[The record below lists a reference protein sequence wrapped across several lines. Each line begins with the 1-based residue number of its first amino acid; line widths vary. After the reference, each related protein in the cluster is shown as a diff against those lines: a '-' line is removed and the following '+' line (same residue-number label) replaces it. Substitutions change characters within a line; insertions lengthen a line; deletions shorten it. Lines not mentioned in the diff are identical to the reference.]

1 MIYSVLNAFF
11 LLSYLASTLVQYN
24 DPDPW
29 GWIAIYLA
37 AAGMCVAWFSRRL
50 PSWCPALLLV
60 TSLLWIGALLPSVV
74 GKVSPEAIAESIS
87 MKTQSVEEAREIG
100 GLALVAIWS
109 AVLLLHKRQS

>member
-29 GWIAIYLA
+29 SWIAIYLA

-60 TSLLWIGALLPSVV
+60 TSLLWIGALLLVFADAGADGV
-74 GKVSPEAIAESIS
+74 GTVWEVHAA
-87 MKTQSVEEAREIG
+87 AAG
-100 GLALVAIWS
+100 
-109 AVLLLHKRQS
+109 AVGTG